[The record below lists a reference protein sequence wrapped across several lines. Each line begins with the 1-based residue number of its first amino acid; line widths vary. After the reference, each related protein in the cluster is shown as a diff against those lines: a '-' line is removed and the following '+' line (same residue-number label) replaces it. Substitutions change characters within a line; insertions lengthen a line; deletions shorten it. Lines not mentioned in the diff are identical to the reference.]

1 MNWLQRK
8 KPMEEPGN
16 ENYLIVGL
24 GNPGAKYAETRH
36 NAGFMVIDAVGE
48 KTGIRLSKVKSKA
61 LLGRGSFNGKKIIL
75 AKPQTY
81 MNLSGQAGS
90 SLKRFYRIADEN
102 LLVIHDDMDLP
113 LGTLRIRP
121 NGGPGG
127 QKGVKS
133 IIEQLGTPEFGRIR
147 FGIGRP
153 PGRMDPKAYVL
164 EKFLP
169 QEKED
174 FEFTLMRARDAVLTF
189 VCDGLEKAMNQYNG
203 NGK

>member
-1 MNWLQRK
+1 MNWFKRK
-8 KPMEEPGN
+8 NSIEDVSMGP
-16 ENYLIVGL
+16 YLIVGL
-24 GNPGAKYAETRH
+24 GNPGKEYAKTRH
-36 NAGFMVIDAVGE
+36 NAGFMVVNAVSE
-48 KTGIRLSKVKSKA
+48 ELGISLSRVKSKA
-61 LLGRGSFNGKKIIL
+61 IFGDGQYQGKKLYL

-81 MNLSGQAGS
+81 MNLSGQSVSGLA
-90 SLKRFYRIADEN
+90 KFFKVPPEN
-102 LLVIHDDMDLP
+102 ILVIHDDMDIP
-113 LGTLRIRP
+113 LGTLRIRK

-133 IIEQLGTPEFGRIR
+133 IIEKLGTQEFPRLR

-169 QEKED
+169 QEKEE
-174 FEFTLMRARDAVLTF
+174 FEFTLIRARDAVITF
-189 VCDGLEKAMNQYNG
+189 VNGGIDKAMNKYNG

>member
-1 MNWLQRK
+1 MNWFKRK
-8 KPMEEPGN
+8 NSIESISMDP
-16 ENYLIVGL
+16 YLIVGL
-24 GNPGAKYAETRH
+24 GNPGKEYSKTRH
-36 NAGFMVIDAVGE
+36 NAGFMVIDAISE
-48 KTGIRLSKVKSKA
+48 KTGISLSRVKSKA
-61 LLGRGSFNGKKIIL
+61 IIGDGKFNGCKVIL

-81 MNLSGQAGS
+81 MNLSGQSISA
-90 SLKRFYRIADEN
+90 LARFYKVEN
-102 LLVIHDDMDLP
+102 DHILVIHDDLDLP

-133 IIEQLGTPEFGRIR
+133 TIEKLGSPEFPRIR

-169 QEKED
+169 REQEE
-174 FEFTLMRARDAVLTF
+174 FEFSLMRARDAALAF
-189 VCDGLEKAMNQYNG
+189 ISDGLEKSMNQYNG

>member
-1 MNWLQRK
+1 MNWLKRK
-8 KPMEEPGN
+8 NSIEDAGN
-16 ENYLIVGL
+16 DRYLIVGL
-24 GNPGAKYAETRH
+24 GNPGSKYAETRH
-36 NAGFMVIDAVGE
+36 NAGFMVVDAVA
-48 KTGIRLSKVKSKA
+48 KQTGIAFSRVKSKA
-61 LLGRGSFNGKKIIL
+61 LLGLGNYESKRIIL

-81 MNLSGQAGS
+81 MNLSGQAVS
-90 SLKRFYRIADEN
+90 SLKRFYRINNEN
-102 LLVIHDDMDLP
+102 LLVIHDDLDLP

-169 QEKED
+169 QEKEE
-174 FEFTLMRARDAVLTF
+174 FEFSLMRARDAVF
-189 VCDGLEKAMNQYNG
+189 AYIRDGLEKAMNQYNG